1 MSPSGAR
8 ARAILDAWREQHADR
23 LDPMRFHFMEALE
36 RRAAVHG
43 GAVRRM
49 LEDRLSMLL
58 DAYADDLA
66 GAVARSVNT
75 DNATTPREPARGALG
90 ELLDHLASDAAARGD
105 DLSVGDV
112 AAGPAPFPQLPAL
125 DEFRRIWA
133 KIRTDSHL
141 RQSLVQGPANAGP
154 LNSGALAHRSIALMR
169 ELSPGYL
176 QQFLSYLDDL
186 SWIEQ
191 MNDRRA
197 STAKETPRA
206 AGTRKRPREKARV
219 RRE

>member
-8 ARAILDAWREQHADR
+8 ARTILDAWREQHADR
-23 LDPMRFHFMEALE
+23 LDPMRFHIMEALE
-36 RRAAVHG
+36 RRAANHG
-43 GAVRRM
+43 GAVQRL
-49 LEDRLSMLL
+49 LEDRLSTLL

-66 GAVARSVNT
+66 AATVRVGNA
-75 DNATTPREPARGALG
+75 DNATTSRAPARGALAARV
-90 ELLDHLASDAAARGD
+90 DHLATRGE
-105 DLSVGDV
+105 DLGAGDV
-112 AAGPAPFPQLPAL
+112 ASGPAPFPALPAL
-125 DEFRRIWA
+125 DEFRKIWT

-141 RQSLVQGPANAGP
+141 RQSLVQGPTNAGP

-186 SWIEQ
+186 SWMEQ
-191 MNDRRA
+191 INDRRA
-197 STAKETPRA
+197 AAAKDAPA
-206 AGTRKRPREKARV
+206 AASTRKRTRDKSRR